1 MLILLFR
8 SSTATANFLFPHFCV
23 EGKEREGEREKD
35 LVTDQPLSVSTF
47 RAGCLGLDTALL
59 HLACTLAAREREMPS
74 LSPGSCRCVS
84 CASLRGLFVRSRVT
98 AACEREETKKW
109 KEADVPPRPLPV
121 RISGHQLRLAANFR
135 SIIAMREDDSPNHSP
150 TDDPPN
156 SSRINK
162 FKPPRSSR

>member
-1 MLILLFR
+1 MILLFR

-23 EGKEREGEREKD
+23 EG
-35 LVTDQPLSVSTF
+35 
-47 RAGCLGLDTALL
+47 
-59 HLACTLAAREREMPS
+59 RERERRTWSRINRYRFRLFEPVASVSIPRFCTLRARSRPGNEKCHLS
-74 LSPGSCRCVS
+74 LQ
-84 CASLRGLFVRSRVT
+84 AAAAAFLARGLFVHSRVT
-98 AACEREETKKW
+98 AAYEREETKKW

-162 FKPPRSSR
+162 FEPPRSSR

>member
-1 MLILLFR
+1 MILLFR

-23 EGKEREGEREKD
+23 EGREGERERRTWSRINRYRFR
-35 LVTDQPLSVSTF
+35 LFEPVASVSIPRF
-47 RAGCLGLDTALL
+47 
-59 HLACTLAAREREMPS
+59 CTLRARSRPGNEKCHLS
-74 LSPGSCRCVS
+74 LRGSCRCVS

-98 AACEREETKKW
+98 AAYEREETKKW

-162 FKPPRSSR
+162 FEPPRSSR